1 MCGFVAIIGEAGTR
15 VEDDELKRAT
25 NLLTHRGPDDVGF
38 YSDGSVG
45 LGFRRLSI
53 LDLSQA
59 GHQPFVDEDESY
71 VIVFNGEIF
80 NYVELRE
87 ELRALGHS
95 FKSSGD
101 TEVLLASYKQW
112 GAECLPRLNGMWAF
126 VIYDKRN
133 QRFFGAR
140 DRFGIKPLFYSVQKD
155 RVVFASEIK
164 ALHALCPDT
173 AAFNWSIASQYL
185 LDARLNV
192 PDPSGETMYDGV
204 SEIPAAHSFTVA
216 TDGSLGK
223 QLYWALPGRSD
234 VSRESPVDEF
244 AEIFADSVRL
254 RMRSDV
260 PLGVCLSGGHDST
273 SVICQLAEN
282 LGSNR
287 AEPLRAFS
295 FNDEN
300 YDESEQIAATVDQTS
315 ATLTL
320 LEGGT
325 TQFLDRL
332 ESVLAIHD
340 EPLHSLNV
348 LVSYEL
354 YRLAAEAGVKV
365 ILNGQGA
372 DETWAGYHSYFNN
385 YWYRLLFTGRVSRC
399 LDEIASYSSEMEQD
413 KGALFSRTLKMLVRN
428 QIRRIPLY
436 RMAANSWQRSKAVK
450 DPWFTADLFARYRK
464 PVPKFEHLDLNDAL
478 RSSVKLDP
486 LPLYLRIED
495 RNSMAHSVECRVPFL
510 DYRLVELAFRSGD
523 DWKLRGALNKFTLR
537 RAMDGRIPPVVND
550 RVRKYGFPVSAS
562 EWFAGPLYDYTRDI
576 VGSKSARETGLFN
589 NDRILADLENHK
601 KGRVDHSQK
610 LLRVLQFQ
618 LLQGRIA
625 KPGPGRA

>member
-1 MCGFVAIIGEAGTR
+1 MCGFVAIIGAAGTR
-15 VEDDELKRAT
+15 VEDEELRCAT

-38 YSDGSVG
+38 YTDGSVG

-59 GHQPFVDEDESY
+59 GHQPFVDEYGNY

-87 ELRALGHS
+87 ELRVLGHS

-112 GAECLPRLNGMWAF
+112 GAECLSRLNGMWAF

-133 QRFFGAR
+133 QSFFGSR
-140 DRFGIKPLFYSVQKD
+140 DRFGIKPLFYSVQKN

-173 AAFNWSIASQYL
+173 AAFNWSLATQYL
-185 LDARLNV
+185 VDARLSV
-192 PDPSGETMYDGV
+192 PDAAGETMYEGV
-204 SEIPAAHSFTVA
+204 LEIPARHAFTVA
-216 TDGSLGK
+216 AAGSVSK
-223 QLYWALPGRSD
+223 KPYWTVPNRSE
-234 VSRESPVDEF
+234 VSQASPVDEF

-282 LGSNR
+282 LGGDR

-300 YDESEQIAATVDQTS
+300 HDESAQIAATVDQTS

-320 LEGGT
+320 LEGDT
-325 TQFLDRL
+325 TRFLDRL

-354 YRLAAEAGVKV
+354 YRLAASAGVKV

-372 DETWAGYHSYFNN
+372 DETWAGYHNFFYN
-385 YWYRLLFTGRVSRC
+385 YWCRLLFTGRVSQC
-399 LDEIASYSSEMEQD
+399 LNEIAVYCDELAQD
-413 KGALFSRTLKMLVRN
+413 RRTLFARTLNMLARN
-428 QIRRIPLY
+428 QIRRVSLY

-450 DPWFTADLFARYRK
+450 DSWFTDDLFAWYRK
-464 PVPKFEHLDLNDAL
+464 PVPEFEHFRLNDAL
-478 RSSVKLDP
+478 RSAVTLDP
-486 LPLYLRIED
+486 LPLYLRVED

-510 DYRLVELAFRSGD
+510 DYRLVELAFRSDD
-523 DWKLRGALNKFTLR
+523 DWKLQGALNKVTLR
-537 RAMDGRIPPVVND
+537 RAMDGRIPSIVND
-550 RVRKYGFPVSAS
+550 RVRKYGFPVSAAQ
-562 EWFAGPLYDYTRDI
+562 WFAGPLYGYTRDI
-576 VGSKSARETGLFN
+576 VGSKSARESGLFH
-589 NDRILADLENHK
+589 NDRILSDLDNHRE
-601 KGRVDHSQK
+601 GRVDHSQK

-618 LLQGRIA
+618 LLQDRIA
-625 KPGPGRA
+625 KHSHGRT